1 MKSTISLLAFLCCSF
16 ILSAQQFAII
26 PQPAAM
32 IPGTGSFTFNRGT
45 VIVVKNA
52 VDDNSASFLNDYI
65 YDKLG
70 FKLKKA
76 KTAQSN
82 FIQLVTVQTL
92 VPGKEGAYEMTVSPK
107 SIIIR
112 GQTASGTFYGMQ
124 TLIQL
129 LPTEQLKTFHPTYY
143 IPCVQINDLPR
154 FAYRGMHLDVGRH
167 FFPVS
172 FVKKYIDYLALHKF
186 NTFHWHLT
194 EDQGW
199 RIQIKK
205 YPNLTKVG
213 AWRNGTIIGRFPGKG
228 NDGKRYGG
236 YYTQAEIKE
245 VVKYAAAR
253 FIEVI
258 PEIEMPGHSS
268 AAIAS
273 YPQLSCFPN
282 ESTKHPPQCAS
293 HGDSTGKQV
302 QQTWGVFND
311 VFCAGKE
318 NTFKF
323 LQDVIDEIAPL
334 FPSKYIHVGGDE
346 CPKENWK
353 RCPLCQQRMKENNL
367 KNEHELQSYFI
378 QRMEKYINSKGKT
391 LIGWD
396 EILEGGLAQNAVVM
410 SWRGEQGGTEAAR
423 QQHNVIMTPD
433 QWVYLNYSQTR
444 NEDSITIGGYLPLE
458 KVYNYEPVPRELTA
472 EQSKYVLGAQGNL
485 WTEYIGNET
494 IAQYMLFP
502 RMSALSEVLWT
513 PKEKRNY
520 KDFEKRLP
528 TQFKRY
534 DLWKVHYSKAYF
546 DLNAVVMP
554 TDNYTGVLWKIE
566 TNHPTAEIRWI
577 PSKYSSALFPYSQP
591 VLVTES
597 GEKTATL
604 HVGNKIVSV
613 LSQSFHFSKATGKKI
628 TLSTP
633 PSSKYPGDGAFTLVN
648 GVQNEK
654 GLERSSECL
663 GFEGPDCEAV
673 IDLGST
679 QAINSAVIHTLNSGG
694 SWVYPP
700 KYVEVF
706 TSQDGTSFNSVG
718 KSEKFEPTNG
728 LNGVVSINLTP
739 VTSRYVK
746 VVVKNFGL
754 IPSGMSGAGNN
765 AWLFVDEIEVK

>member
-1 MKSTISLLAFLCCSF
+1 MKSTISLLVLLFCSV
-16 ILSAQQFAII
+16 ILSAQQLDII
-26 PQPAAM
+26 PQPAEVK
-32 IPGTGSFTFNRGT
+32 IDTGSFHFNRGT
-45 VIVVKNA
+45 VLVVKNG
-52 VDDNSASFLNDYI
+52 VDDNAASFLNDYI
-65 YDKLG
+65 YNKFG
-70 FKLKKA
+70 FKLKKTKA
-76 KTAQSN
+76 AQSN

-92 VPGKEGAYEMTVSPK
+92 VPGKEGAYSMTVSPN
-107 SIIIR
+107 SILIQ

-129 LPTEQLKTFHPTYY
+129 LPTEQQKTFSPTFG
-143 IPCVQINDLPR
+143 IPCLQINDLPR
-154 FAYRGMHLDVGRH
+154 FSYRGMHLDVGRH
-167 FFPVS
+167 FFSVE
-172 FVKKYIDYLALHKF
+172 FVKRYIDYLALHKF

-236 YYTQAEIKE
+236 FYTQAEIKE
-245 VVKYAAAR
+245 VVRYAAAR

-282 ESTKHPPQCAS
+282 ESTKHPPQCAWY
-293 HGDSTGKQV
+293 GDSTGKQV

-323 LQDVIDEIAPL
+323 LQDVIDEIIPL

-378 QRMEKYINSKGKT
+378 QRMEKHIKSKGKT

-396 EILEGGLAQNAVVM
+396 EILEGGLAPNAVVM
-410 SWRGEQGGTEAAR
+410 SWRGEEGGTEAAR
-423 QQHNVIMTPD
+423 QKHKVIMTPD

-444 NEDSITIGGYLPLE
+444 NDDSVTIGGYLPLQ
-458 KVYNYEPVPRELTA
+458 KVYNYEPVPHDLTA
-472 EQSKYVLGAQGNL
+472 EESKYVLGAQGNL

-528 TQFKRY
+528 GLFKRY
-534 DLWKVHYSKAYF
+534 EQWGVHYSKAYF
-546 DLNAVVMP
+546 DLNAVVIP
-554 TDNYTGVLWKIE
+554 SDNYQGVMWKVE
-566 TNHPTAEIRWI
+566 TNNPMAEIRWI
-577 PSKYSSALFPYSQP
+577 PSKISSALLPYTQP
-591 VLVTES
+591 IPITMS
-597 GEKTATL
+597 SEKTATL
-604 HVGNKIVSV
+604 MVKDKIVSS
-613 LSQSFHFSKATGKKI
+613 LSQSFYFNKATGKKI
-628 TLSTP
+628 TLSVP
-633 PSSKYPGDGAFTLVN
+633 PSPKYSGDGGFTLVN
-648 GVQNEK
+648 GVHNEK
-654 GLERSSECL
+654 GLARSNEFL
-663 GFEGPDCEAV
+663 GFEGTDCEAI
-673 IDLGST
+673 IDLGKKDT
-679 QAINSAVIHTLNSGG
+679 
-694 SWVYPP
+694 
-700 KYVEVF
+700 
-706 TSQDGTSFNSVG
+706 
-718 KSEKFEPTNG
+718 
-728 LNGVVSINLTP
+728 INLVVVHALSQPSSWIYLPSDVEAFVSMDGENYSSIGHVVESKRIGLSTYMNIP
-739 VTSRYVK
+739 THDTIGRYVK
-746 VVVKNFGL
+746 VVARNYGT
-754 IPSGMSGAGNN
+754 ISGDN
-765 AWLFVDEIEVK
+765 